1 MTRIGFVRVA
11 FAAAVAVTAGIGL
24 GAAPAA
30 AAAAAAAVSIDSE
43 LGGNQVRIDGQTAL
57 SVSGSGFQSIQG
69 GFGGIYVLFGWVDDP
84 AGGSWK
90 PSNGGSTGVD
100 YLYVPD
106 TEAKDNQGY
115 QRFVTFPGSGTAAA
129 ANGGELAADGTWS
142 LQMRVPGPTFEAV
155 DRDGDVQAVD
165 CREVTCGIIT
175 IGAHGVIN
183 PSNETF
189 TPVEF
194 VSGSGSGSGTGS
206 TSTSG
211 QSDTADDDATT
222 GATDTQGTDAEASE
236 ETEVAAPS
244 GPATIGL
251 EQSTIIVG
259 RVLTFTGT
267 GFTPGEQV
275 VAVLG
280 AGETGAGPL
289 IAGRFG
295 EVAGALTLP
304 SNLRTGTHV
313 LQLVG
318 AGSGQVAEATISVMA
333 DPAALT
339 AAEAA
344 GEGLSWPVLAVLIAA
359 AVLLVILVS
368 SLVTGLTRRRRRKR
382 AAKEAPEPEPR
393 STEQEQ
399 RPEPGQQPEPEQ
411 RPEPEQQPS
420 DLADTA
426 VIPVRRSARR
436 HEEVRQ

>member
-1 MTRIGFVRVA
+1 MRRSQRTRGAGWARVA
-11 FAAAVAVTAGIGL
+11 LAAAVALLGIGI
-24 GAAPAA
+24 ASPASAA
-30 AAAAAAAVSIDSE
+30 AGVSIDSE

-84 AGGSWK
+84 SGAWR
-90 PSNGGSTGVD
+90 PSNGGATGVD

-129 ANGGELAADGTWS
+129 ANGGEVSADGTWN
-142 LQMRVPGPTFEAV
+142 LQMRVPGATFEAI
-155 DRDGDVQAVD
+155 DRDGNVRAVD

-194 VSGSGSGSGTGS
+194 VSGSGSGTGSSSTGAESGT
-206 TSTSG
+206 
-211 QSDTADDDATT
+211 T
-222 GATDTQGTDAEASE
+222 GESDAEAGATGGEATDE
-236 ETEVAAPS
+236 EATEEAASS

-267 GFTPGEQV
+267 GFQPGEQV

-304 SNLRTGTHV
+304 ASLRTGTHV
-313 LQLVG
+313 LQLLG
-318 AGSGQVAEATISVMA
+318 AGSGQVAEANVTVMA

-339 AAEAA
+339 AAENAA

-359 AVLLVILVS
+359 AVLLLVVIS
-368 SLVTGLTRRRRRKR
+368 SLVTGLTRRCRRKR
-382 AAKEAPEPEPR
+382 AEKAAAAARVAEQPTEPPVAAPEPVTPPVAQV
-393 STEQEQ
+393 T
-399 RPEPGQQPEPEQ
+399 PDGDP
-411 RPEPEQQPS
+411 
-420 DLADTA
+420 ADTA

-436 HEEVRQ
+436 REEVLQ